1 MPRTLSLLLTL
12 ATLSVGANA
21 QNADPAGQATTNTI
35 QSQPAPIVRAAPHS
49 IPPGITSTQPIA
61 GVWLQTEPSSATTV
75 VSADAT
81 RTEIRIDRGRANVQ
95 VHHPADN
102 TQILVDLPG
111 GQTTLLKDGVY
122 TFNAET
128 NTVRVL
134 KGEAEVY
141 PGTANSTAKPVKVKE
156 EHELSFAAGG
166 AIKAKEVNQEQ
177 LFADL
182 LPGPGRPGNEGY
194 GGGYGYGPYGDG
206 NPYWRPYP
214 YGFYP
219 YVSDGWGEPWGWGY
233 PYPYYGLGIGFGYYG
248 GFRGGRF
255 GRR

>member
-12 ATLSVGANA
+12 ATLSAGAYA
-21 QNADPAGQATTNTI
+21 QTADPAGQSNSNTI
-35 QSQPAPIVRAAPHS
+35 QSQPAPIVRSGPQAMQPS
-49 IPPGITSTQPIA
+49 ITTSQPVA
-61 GVWLQTEPSSATTV
+61 GVWLQTEPTSAVKV
-75 VSADAT
+75 VSSDVAK
-81 RTEIRIDRGRANVQ
+81 TEIRVDRGRANVQ
-95 VHHPADN
+95 VHHPTDN
-102 TQILVDLPG
+102 SQILVDLPG

-141 PGTANSTAKPVKVKE
+141 PATPNSTAKPVKVKE
-156 EHELSFAAGG
+156 EHELSFAAGTT
-166 AIKAKEVNQEQ
+166 ALKSREVGPQE

-182 LPGPGRPGNEGY
+182 LPAAGRPGAENY

-206 NPYWRPYP
+206 YWRPYP
-214 YGFYP
+214 YSYYP
-219 YVSDGWGEPWGWGY
+219 YPAYGWGEPWGWGY
-233 PYPYYGLGIGFGYYG
+233 PFGFGIGFGYYG
-248 GFRGGRF
+248 GFGGGRF

>member
-1 MPRTLSLLLTL
+1 MPRSLSLLLAL
-12 ATLSVGANA
+12 ATLSAAAHA
-21 QNADPAGQATTNTI
+21 QTADPAGQSNTP
-35 QSQPAPIVRAAPHS
+35 QTQPAPIVRAALRPIQPS
-49 IPPGITSTQPIA
+49 VTTSQPVA
-61 GVWLQTEPSSATTV
+61 GVWLQTEPYSEVKV
-75 VSADAT
+75 VSADANK
-81 RTEIRIDRGRANVQ
+81 TEIRVDRGRANIQ

-102 TQILVDLPG
+102 SQILIDLPG
-111 GQTTLLKDGVY
+111 GQTTLIKDGLY

-141 PGTANSTAKPVKVKE
+141 PGTANSTAKAVKVKE
-156 EHELSFAAGG
+156 EHELAFATG
-166 AIKAKEVNQEQ
+166 ATALKAKEVGPQL

-182 LPGPGRPGNEGY
+182 LPGPGRPGAEDH
-194 GGGYGYGPYGDG
+194 GGGYGYGRYGDG
-206 NPYWRPYP
+206 NPYWRPNP

-219 YVSDGWGEPWGWGY
+219 YAGYGWGEPFGWGY
-233 PYPYYGLGIGFGYYG
+233 PYGFGPGFGYFG

>member
-1 MPRTLSLLLTL
+1 MPRSLSLLLAL
-12 ATLSVGANA
+12 ATLSAAAYA
-21 QNADPAGQATTNTI
+21 QTADPAGQSNTP
-35 QSQPAPIVRAAPHS
+35 QTQNQPAPIVRATPQPVQPS
-49 IPPGITSTQPIA
+49 VTTTQPVA
-61 GVWLQTEPSSATTV
+61 GVWLQTEPYSAV
-75 VSADAT
+75 KVLSADANK
-81 RTEIRIDRGRANVQ
+81 TEIRVDRGRANVQ

-102 TQILVDLPG
+102 SQILIDLPG
-111 GQTTLLKDGVY
+111 GQTTLLKDGLY

-141 PGTANSTAKPVKVKE
+141 PGSANSTAKPVKVKE
-156 EHELSFAAGG
+156 EHELTFST
-166 AIKAKEVNQEQ
+166 AITTLKAKEVEPHR

-182 LPGPGRPGNEGY
+182 LPGPGRPGAEDH
-194 GGGYGYGPYGDG
+194 GGGYGYERYDYGY
-206 NPYWRPYP
+206 PYWRPYP

-219 YVSDGWGEPWGWGY
+219 YAAYGWGDSFGWGY
-233 PYPYYGLGIGFGYYG
+233 PYGIGLGFGYYG